1 MNVLI
6 AGKTSEICDSIAG
19 LLIDLDCDNIS
30 TFTSGAIVRGVDISR
45 FDSVIIS
52 TPLSDEF
59 GLDLVAD
66 IAKDAK
72 NGIVVLAKHEIAD
85 EVQKKIRFTGAFVLP
100 RPFNKAMLIQTI
112 KLAEVAHIGMAKLE
126 EENRQLS
133 QQLSD
138 MKIVNRAKSMLMQYL
153 NLTEEQAHRHIQK
166 QAMDLRKTQR
176 AVAEDILRRIRT
188 QRKKNKQRTQGVCS
202 AFFDFQSGYL
212 RQTGTTGMGG
222 RHFGKFQ

>member
-1 MNVLI
+1 MNILI
-6 AGKTSEICDSIAG
+6 AGKTEEICDSIAQ
-19 LLIDLDCDNIS
+19 LLLELDCDNIS
-30 TFTSGAIVRGVDISR
+30 TFTSGAIIRGVDISK

-66 IAKDAK
+66 ISKDAK
-72 NGIVVLAKHEIAD
+72 NGIVVLAKREIAD

-100 RPFNKAMLIQTI
+100 RPFNKALLIQTI
-112 KLAEVAHIGMAKLE
+112 KLAEIAHIGMAKLE
-126 EENRQLS
+126 EENRQLT

-153 NLTEEQAHRHIQK
+153 NLTEDQAHRHIQK

-176 AVAEDILRRIRT
+176 AVAEDILKTYQNTKEDLTDI
-188 QRKKNKQRTQGVCS
+188 
-202 AFFDFQSGYL
+202 
-212 RQTGTTGMGG
+212 
-222 RHFGKFQ
+222 

>member
-30 TFTSGAIVRGVDISR
+30 TFTSGAIVRGVD
-45 FDSVIIS
+45 S

-72 NGIVVLAKHEIAD
+72 NGVVVLAKHEIAD

-112 KLAEVAHIGMAKLE
+112 KLAEVAHVGMAKLE

-176 AVAEDILRRIRT
+176 AVAEDILKT
-188 QRKKNKQRTQGVCS
+188 YQNTKEEE
-202 AFFDFQSGYL
+202 
-212 RQTGTTGMGG
+212 
-222 RHFGKFQ
+222 

>member
-72 NGIVVLAKHEIAD
+72 SGVVVLAKHEIAD
-85 EVQKKIRFTGAFVLP
+85 EVQKKIRFTAVCMLTDVQLLRTFSAQMIP
-100 RPFNKAMLIQTI
+100 RRYR
-112 KLAEVAHIGMAKLE
+112 KL
-126 EENRQLS
+126 S
-133 QQLSD
+133 
-138 MKIVNRAKSMLMQYL
+138 
-153 NLTEEQAHRHIQK
+153 LT
-166 QAMDLRKTQR
+166 
-176 AVAEDILRRIRT
+176 
-188 QRKKNKQRTQGVCS
+188 G
-202 AFFDFQSGYL
+202 QSL
-212 RQTGTTGMGG
+212 T
-222 RHFGKFQ
+222 K

>member
-1 MNVLI
+1 MNILI
-6 AGKTSEICDSIAG
+6 AGKTSEICNSIAE
-19 LLIDLDCDNIS
+19 LLSEQGDGKVS
-30 TFTSGAIVRGVDISR
+30 SFTSGSIVRGVDITA
-45 FDSVIIS
+45 FDSIIIS

-85 EVQKKIRFTGAFVLP
+85 EVQRKLKFTGAFVLP
-100 RPFNKAMLIQTI
+100 RPFSKAMLVQTI
-112 KLAEVAHIGMAKLE
+112 KMAEIAHIGMAKLE
-126 EENRQLS
+126 EENRHLT

-176 AVAEDILRRIRT
+176 AVAEDILKT
-188 QRKKNKQRTQGVCS
+188 YQNAKEDNDK
-202 AFFDFQSGYL
+202 
-212 RQTGTTGMGG
+212 
-222 RHFGKFQ
+222 

>member
-1 MNVLI
+1 MNILI
-6 AGKTSEICDSIAG
+6 AGKTEEICDSIAQ
-19 LLIDLDCDNIS
+19 LLLELDCDNIS
-30 TFTSGAIVRGVDISR
+30 IFTSGTIIRGVHISK

-66 IAKDAK
+66 IAKDTK
-72 NGIVVLAKHEIAD
+72 NGVVVLAKREIAD

-100 RPFNKAMLIQTI
+100 RPFNKALLIQTI

-176 AVAEDILRRIRT
+176 AVAEDILKT
-188 QRKKNKQRTQGVCS
+188 YQNTKE
-202 AFFDFQSGYL
+202 D
-212 RQTGTTGMGG
+212 
-222 RHFGKFQ
+222 

>member
-1 MNVLI
+1 MNILI
-6 AGKTSEICDSIAG
+6 AGKTEEICDSIAQ
-19 LLIDLDCDNIS
+19 LLLELDCDNIS
-30 TFTSGAIVRGVDISR
+30 IFTSGTIIRGVDISK

-59 GLDLVAD
+59 GLDLVAG
-66 IAKDAK
+66 IAKDTK
-72 NGIVVLAKHEIAD
+72 NGVVVLAKREIAD

-100 RPFNKAMLIQTI
+100 RPFNKALLVQTI

-176 AVAEDILRRIRT
+176 AVAEDILKT
-188 QRKKNKQRTQGVCS
+188 YQNTKE
-202 AFFDFQSGYL
+202 D
-212 RQTGTTGMGG
+212 
-222 RHFGKFQ
+222 

>member
-1 MNVLI
+1 MNVPI
-6 AGKTSEICDSIAG
+6 AGKTGEIYDSIAQ
-19 LLIDLDCDNIS
+19 LLLELDCDNIS
-30 TFTSGAIVRGVDISR
+30 TFTSGAIIRGVDISK

-72 NGIVVLAKHEIAD
+72 NGIVVLAKREIAD

-100 RPFNKAMLIQTI
+100 RPFNKALLIQTI
-112 KLAEVAHIGMAKLE
+112 KLAEIAHIGMAKLE
-126 EENRQLS
+126 EENRQLT

-176 AVAEDILRRIRT
+176 AVAEDILKT
-188 QRKKNKQRTQGVCS
+188 YQNTKEEE
-202 AFFDFQSGYL
+202 
-212 RQTGTTGMGG
+212 
-222 RHFGKFQ
+222 

>member
-1 MNVLI
+1 MNILI
-6 AGKTSEICDSIAG
+6 AGKTEEICDSIAQ
-19 LLIDLDCDNIS
+19 LLLELDCDNIS
-30 TFTSGAIVRGVDISR
+30 TFTSGAIIRGVDISK

-66 IAKDAK
+66 ISKDTK
-72 NGIVVLAKHEIAD
+72 NGIVVLAKREIAE

-100 RPFNKAMLIQTI
+100 RPFNKALLIQTI
-112 KLAEVAHIGMAKLE
+112 KLTEIAHMGMAKLE
-126 EENRQLS
+126 EENRQLT

-153 NLTEEQAHRHIQK
+153 NLTEDQAHRHIQK

-176 AVAEDILRRIRT
+176 AVAEDILKT
-188 QRKKNKQRTQGVCS
+188 YQNTKE
-202 AFFDFQSGYL
+202 D
-212 RQTGTTGMGG
+212 
-222 RHFGKFQ
+222 

>member
-1 MNVLI
+1 M
-6 AGKTSEICDSIAG
+6 
-19 LLIDLDCDNIS
+19 
-30 TFTSGAIVRGVDISR
+30 
-45 FDSVIIS
+45 
-52 TPLSDEF
+52 DEF

-72 NGIVVLAKHEIAD
+72 NGVVVLAKHEIAD

-176 AVAEDILRRIRT
+176 AVAEDILKT
-188 QRKKNKQRTQGVCS
+188 YQNTKEEE
-202 AFFDFQSGYL
+202 
-212 RQTGTTGMGG
+212 
-222 RHFGKFQ
+222 

>member
-1 MNVLI
+1 MNILI
-6 AGKTSEICDSIAG
+6 AGKTEEICDSIAQ
-19 LLIDLDCDNIS
+19 LLLELDCDNIS
-30 TFTSGAIVRGVDISR
+30 IFTSGTIIRGVDISK

-66 IAKDAK
+66 IAKDTK
-72 NGIVVLAKHEIAD
+72 NGVVVLAKREIAD

-100 RPFNKAMLIQTI
+100 RPFNKALLVQTI

-176 AVAEDILRRIRT
+176 AVAEDILKT
-188 QRKKNKQRTQGVCS
+188 YQNTKEEE
-202 AFFDFQSGYL
+202 
-212 RQTGTTGMGG
+212 
-222 RHFGKFQ
+222 

>member
-6 AGKTSEICDSIAG
+6 AGKTEEICDSIAQ
-19 LLIDLDCDNIS
+19 LLLELDCDNIS
-30 TFTSGAIVRGVDISR
+30 TFTSGAIVRGVDISK

-66 IAKDAK
+66 ISKDAK
-72 NGIVVLAKHEIAD
+72 NGIVVLAKREIAD

-100 RPFNKAMLIQTI
+100 RPFNKALLVQTI

-176 AVAEDILRRIRT
+176 AVAEDILKT
-188 QRKKNKQRTQGVCS
+188 YQNTKE
-202 AFFDFQSGYL
+202 D
-212 RQTGTTGMGG
+212 
-222 RHFGKFQ
+222 

>member
-72 NGIVVLAKHEIAD
+72 NGVVVLAKHEIAD

-112 KLAEVAHIGMAKLE
+112 KLAHIGMAKLE

-176 AVAEDILRRIRT
+176 AVAEDILKT
-188 QRKKNKQRTQGVCS
+188 YQNTKEEE
-202 AFFDFQSGYL
+202 
-212 RQTGTTGMGG
+212 
-222 RHFGKFQ
+222 

>member
-6 AGKTSEICDSIAG
+6 AGKTEEICDSIAQ
-19 LLIDLDCDNIS
+19 LLLELDCDNIS
-30 TFTSGAIVRGVDISR
+30 TFTSGAIIRGVDISK

-66 IAKDAK
+66 ISKDAK
-72 NGIVVLAKHEIAD
+72 NGIVVLAKREIAD

-100 RPFNKAMLIQTI
+100 RPFNKALLVQTI
-112 KLAEVAHIGMAKLE
+112 KLAEIAHIGMAKLE

-176 AVAEDILRRIRT
+176 AVAEDILKT
-188 QRKKNKQRTQGVCS
+188 YQNTKE
-202 AFFDFQSGYL
+202 D
-212 RQTGTTGMGG
+212 
-222 RHFGKFQ
+222 

>member
-19 LLIDLDCDNIS
+19 LLIELDCDNIS

-72 NGIVVLAKHEIAD
+72 NGVVVLAKHEIAD

-112 KLAEVAHIGMAKLE
+112 KACRGGSYRNGKAGGGKPPAVTAVVRYEDSKPCKVNAYAVSE
-126 EENRQLS
+126 
-133 QQLSD
+133 SD
-138 MKIVNRAKSMLMQYL
+138 GGTGAQAYSKTGNGSEKDAKSRCGRYIKDVS
-153 NLTEEQAHRHIQK
+153 EHKR
-166 QAMDLRKTQR
+166 
-176 AVAEDILRRIRT
+176 RRINSER
-188 QRKKNKQRTQGVCS
+188 RVYALRSLFFKAVLCSKQV
-202 AFFDFQSGYL
+202 
-212 RQTGTTGMGG
+212 RQT
-222 RHFGKFQ
+222 F

>member
-1 MNVLI
+1 MNILI
-6 AGKTSEICDSIAG
+6 AGKTEEICDSIAQ
-19 LLIDLDCDNIS
+19 LLLELDCDNIS
-30 TFTSGAIVRGVDISR
+30 TFTSGAIIRGVDISK

-66 IAKDAK
+66 ISKDAK
-72 NGIVVLAKHEIAD
+72 NGIVVLAKREISD

-100 RPFNKAMLIQTI
+100 RPFNKALLIQTI
-112 KLAEVAHIGMAKLE
+112 KLAEIAHIGMAKLE
-126 EENRQLS
+126 EENRQLT

-153 NLTEEQAHRHIQK
+153 NLTEDQAHRHIQK

-176 AVAEDILRRIRT
+176 AVAEDILKT
-188 QRKKNKQRTQGVCS
+188 YQNTKE
-202 AFFDFQSGYL
+202 D
-212 RQTGTTGMGG
+212 
-222 RHFGKFQ
+222 

>member
-1 MNVLI
+1 MLFRSNVLI
-6 AGKTSEICDSIAG
+6 AGKTEEICDSIAQ
-19 LLIDLDCDNIS
+19 LLIELDCDNIS
-30 TFTSGAIVRGVDISR
+30 TFTSGAIIRGVDISK

-66 IAKDAK
+66 ISKDAK
-72 NGIVVLAKHEIAD
+72 NGIVVLAKREIAD

-100 RPFNKAMLIQTI
+100 RPFNKALLIQTI
-112 KLAEVAHIGMAKLE
+112 KLAEIAHIGMAKLE
-126 EENRQLS
+126 EENRQLT

-138 MKIVNRAKSMLMQYL
+138 MKIVNRAKSMLRQYL

-176 AVAEDILRRIRT
+176 AVAEDILKT
-188 QRKKNKQRTQGVCS
+188 YQNTKEE
-202 AFFDFQSGYL
+202 
-212 RQTGTTGMGG
+212 
-222 RHFGKFQ
+222 

>member
-6 AGKTSEICDSIAG
+6 AGKTEEICDSIAQ
-19 LLIDLDCDNIS
+19 LLLELDCDNIS
-30 TFTSGAIVRGVDISR
+30 TFTSGAIVRGVDISK

-66 IAKDAK
+66 ISKDAK
-72 NGIVVLAKHEIAD
+72 NGIVVLAKREIAD

-100 RPFNKAMLIQTI
+100 RPFNKALLVQTI
-112 KLAEVAHIGMAKLE
+112 KLAEIAHIGMAKLE
-126 EENRQLS
+126 EENRQLT

-153 NLTEEQAHRHIQK
+153 KLTEEQAHRHIQK

-176 AVAEDILRRIRT
+176 AVAEDILKT
-188 QRKKNKQRTQGVCS
+188 YQNTKE
-202 AFFDFQSGYL
+202 D
-212 RQTGTTGMGG
+212 
-222 RHFGKFQ
+222 

>member
-1 MNVLI
+1 MNILI
-6 AGKTSEICDSIAG
+6 AGKTEEICDSIAQ
-19 LLIDLDCDNIS
+19 LLLELDCDNIS
-30 TFTSGAIVRGVDISR
+30 TFTSGAIVRGVDISK

-66 IAKDAK
+66 ISKDAK
-72 NGIVVLAKHEIAD
+72 NGIVVLAKREIAD
-85 EVQKKIRFTGAFVLP
+85 EVQKKIRFTGAFVLS
-100 RPFNKAMLIQTI
+100 RPFNKALLVQTI

-176 AVAEDILRRIRT
+176 AVAEDILKT
-188 QRKKNKQRTQGVCS
+188 YQNTKE
-202 AFFDFQSGYL
+202 D
-212 RQTGTTGMGG
+212 
-222 RHFGKFQ
+222 

>member
-1 MNVLI
+1 MNILI
-6 AGKTSEICDSIAG
+6 AGKTEEICDSIAQ
-19 LLIDLDCDNIS
+19 LLLELDCDNIS
-30 TFTSGAIVRGVDISR
+30 IFTSGTIIRGVDISK

-66 IAKDAK
+66 IAIDTK
-72 NGIVVLAKHEIAD
+72 NGVVVLAKREIAD

-100 RPFNKAMLIQTI
+100 RPFNKALLVQTI

-176 AVAEDILRRIRT
+176 AVAEDILKT
-188 QRKKNKQRTQGVCS
+188 YQNTKE
-202 AFFDFQSGYL
+202 D
-212 RQTGTTGMGG
+212 
-222 RHFGKFQ
+222 

>member
-1 MNVLI
+1 MNILI
-6 AGKTSEICDSIAG
+6 AGKTEEICDSIAQ
-19 LLIDLDCDNIS
+19 LLLELDCDNIS
-30 TFTSGAIVRGVDISR
+30 TFTSGAIIRGVDISK

-66 IAKDAK
+66 ISNDAK
-72 NGIVVLAKHEIAD
+72 NGIVVLAKREIAD

-100 RPFNKAMLIQTI
+100 RPFNKALLVQTI
-112 KLAEVAHIGMAKLE
+112 KLAEIAHIGMAKLE

-176 AVAEDILRRIRT
+176 AVAEDILKT
-188 QRKKNKQRTQGVCS
+188 YQNTKE
-202 AFFDFQSGYL
+202 D
-212 RQTGTTGMGG
+212 
-222 RHFGKFQ
+222 

>member
-1 MNVLI
+1 MNILI
-6 AGKTSEICDSIAG
+6 AGKTEEICDSIAQ
-19 LLIDLDCDNIS
+19 LLLELDCDNIS
-30 TFTSGAIVRGVDISR
+30 TFTSGAIIRGVDISK

-66 IAKDAK
+66 ISKDAK
-72 NGIVVLAKHEIAD
+72 NGIVVLAKREIAD

-100 RPFNKAMLIQTI
+100 RPFNKALLIQTI
-112 KLAEVAHIGMAKLE
+112 KLTEIAHIGVAKLE
-126 EENRQLS
+126 EENRQLT

-153 NLTEEQAHRHIQK
+153 NLTEDQAHRHIQK

-176 AVAEDILRRIRT
+176 AVAEDILKT
-188 QRKKNKQRTQGVCS
+188 YQNTKE
-202 AFFDFQSGYL
+202 D
-212 RQTGTTGMGG
+212 GTDI
-222 RHFGKFQ
+222 

>member
-1 MNVLI
+1 MNILI
-6 AGKTSEICDSIAG
+6 AGKTEEICDSIAQ
-19 LLIDLDCDNIS
+19 LLLELDCDNIS
-30 TFTSGAIVRGVDISR
+30 TFTSGAIIRGVDISK

-66 IAKDAK
+66 ISKDAK
-72 NGIVVLAKHEIAD
+72 NGIVVLAKREIAD

-100 RPFNKAMLIQTI
+100 RPFNKALLIQTI
-112 KLAEVAHIGMAKLE
+112 KLAEIAHIGMAKLE
-126 EENRQLS
+126 EENRQLT

-153 NLTEEQAHRHIQK
+153 NLTEDQAHRHIQK

-176 AVAEDILRRIRT
+176 AVAEDILKT
-188 QRKKNKQRTQGVCS
+188 YQNTKE
-202 AFFDFQSGYL
+202 D
-212 RQTGTTGMGG
+212 GTDI
-222 RHFGKFQ
+222 

>member
-1 MNVLI
+1 MNILI
-6 AGKTSEICDSIAG
+6 AGKTEETCDSIAQ
-19 LLIDLDCDNIS
+19 LLLELDCDNIS
-30 TFTSGAIVRGVDISR
+30 IFTSGTIIRGVDISK

-66 IAKDAK
+66 IAKDTK
-72 NGIVVLAKHEIAD
+72 NGVVVLAKREIAD

-100 RPFNKAMLIQTI
+100 RPFNKALLIQTI

-176 AVAEDILRRIRT
+176 AVAEDILKT
-188 QRKKNKQRTQGVCS
+188 YQNTKE
-202 AFFDFQSGYL
+202 D
-212 RQTGTTGMGG
+212 
-222 RHFGKFQ
+222 

>member
-1 MNVLI
+1 MNILI
-6 AGKTSEICDSIAG
+6 AGKTEEICDSIAQ
-19 LLIDLDCDNIS
+19 LLLELDCDNIS
-30 TFTSGAIVRGVDISR
+30 TFTSGAIVRGVDISK

-66 IAKDAK
+66 ISKDAK
-72 NGIVVLAKHEIAD
+72 NGIVVLAKREIAD

-100 RPFNKAMLIQTI
+100 RPFNKALLVQTI
-112 KLAEVAHIGMAKLE
+112 KLAEIAHIGMAKLE
-126 EENRQLS
+126 EENRQLT

-153 NLTEEQAHRHIQK
+153 KLTEEQAHRHIQK

-176 AVAEDILRRIRT
+176 AVAEDILKT
-188 QRKKNKQRTQGVCS
+188 YQNTKE
-202 AFFDFQSGYL
+202 D
-212 RQTGTTGMGG
+212 
-222 RHFGKFQ
+222 

>member
-1 MNVLI
+1 MNILI
-6 AGKTSEICDSIAG
+6 AGKTEEVCDSIAQ
-19 LLIDLDCDNIS
+19 LLLELDCDNIS
-30 TFTSGAIVRGVDISR
+30 TFTSGAIIRGVDISK

-66 IAKDAK
+66 ISKDAK
-72 NGIVVLAKHEIAD
+72 NGIVVLAKREIAD

-100 RPFNKAMLIQTI
+100 RPFNKALLVQTI
-112 KLAEVAHIGMAKLE
+112 KLAEIAHIGMAKLE

-176 AVAEDILRRIRT
+176 AVAEDILKT
-188 QRKKNKQRTQGVCS
+188 YQNTKE
-202 AFFDFQSGYL
+202 D
-212 RQTGTTGMGG
+212 
-222 RHFGKFQ
+222 

>member
-1 MNVLI
+1 MNILI
-6 AGKTSEICDSIAG
+6 AGKTEEICDSIAQ
-19 LLIDLDCDNIS
+19 LLLELDCDNIS
-30 TFTSGAIVRGVDISR
+30 TFTSGAIIRGVDISK

-66 IAKDAK
+66 IAKDTK
-72 NGIVVLAKHEIAD
+72 NGVVVLAKREIAD

-100 RPFNKAMLIQTI
+100 RPFNKALLVQTI

-176 AVAEDILRRIRT
+176 AVAEDILKT
-188 QRKKNKQRTQGVCS
+188 YQNTKEEE
-202 AFFDFQSGYL
+202 
-212 RQTGTTGMGG
+212 
-222 RHFGKFQ
+222 

>member
-6 AGKTSEICDSIAG
+6 AGKTGEICDSIAQ
-19 LLIDLDCDNIS
+19 LLIELDCDNIS
-30 TFTSGAIVRGVDISR
+30 TFTSGAIIRGVDISK

-66 IAKDAK
+66 ISKDAK
-72 NGIVVLAKHEIAD
+72 NGIVVLAKREIAD

-100 RPFNKAMLIQTI
+100 RPFNKALLIQTI
-112 KLAEVAHIGMAKLE
+112 KLAEIAHIGMAKLE
-126 EENRQLS
+126 EENRQLT

-176 AVAEDILRRIRT
+176 AVAEDILKT
-188 QRKKNKQRTQGVCS
+188 YQNTKEE
-202 AFFDFQSGYL
+202 
-212 RQTGTTGMGG
+212 
-222 RHFGKFQ
+222 

>member
-1 MNVLI
+1 MNILI
-6 AGKTSEICDSIAG
+6 AGKTEEICDSIAQ
-19 LLIDLDCDNIS
+19 LLLELDCDNIS
-30 TFTSGAIVRGVDISR
+30 TFTSGAIIRGVDISK

-66 IAKDAK
+66 ISKDAK
-72 NGIVVLAKHEIAD
+72 NGIVVLAKREIAD

-100 RPFNKAMLIQTI
+100 RPFNKALLVQTI
-112 KLAEVAHIGMAKLE
+112 KLAEIAHIGMAKLE

-176 AVAEDILRRIRT
+176 AVAEDILKT
-188 QRKKNKQRTQGVCS
+188 YQNTKE
-202 AFFDFQSGYL
+202 A
-212 RQTGTTGMGG
+212 
-222 RHFGKFQ
+222 